1 MILLGVELFFFVLF
15 VGGRLVLRCLL
26 MCEVT
31 RGANVCQQEGGP
43 GLFRDFVDLS
53 TCS

>member
-15 VGGRLVLRCLL
+15 VGGRLALRCLL

-31 RGANVCQQEGGP
+31 RGATVCQQEEGH
-43 GLFRDFVDLS
+43 GLFRDFEDLS